1 MKKEKLKQFH
11 DKDKKELSFKNVT
24 EARETRGALHFDLVN
39 KSIILADNIYMDWR
53 KRETDESKERK
64 KMVEKVW
71 LGIIIQFV
79 IVIILLIADGVN
91 LLEID
96 SIIFVSFFGA
106 IIIQFISLLL
116 VAAKYLYDERT
127 TESLKIM
134 EKLMITTISHNADF
148 PPEFKKDKNV

>member
-11 DKDKKELSFKNVT
+11 DKDKTELNFKKVT
-24 EARETRGALHFDLVN
+24 ETREARGSLHFDLVN

-53 KRETDESKERK
+53 KRETDEGKERK
-64 KMVEKVW
+64 KMVEQIW

-91 LLEID
+91 WLEID
-96 SIIFVSFFGA
+96 AIIFVSFFGA

-116 VAAKYLYDERT
+116 VAAKYLYNERT

-134 EKLMITTISHNADF
+134 EKLMTMTISHNADF
-148 PPEFKKDKNV
+148 PPESKKDKIV